1 MHRQTFYRFSIIVL
15 FLFQMSCG
23 GKKDYKSIP
32 TFDAN
37 GKLNAVIEIPAGT
50 NKKIEFDPDTKQFKT
65 DQRDGRDRIIP
76 FLPYPGNYGFV
87 PSTLSD
93 SQKGGDGD
101 PVDIIV
107 ICETQPSGTVMPV
120 IPITM
125 LKLID
130 NDEEDFKVIAVP
142 ADQKLNALGI
152 TTLEE
157 LRAKKPAVLEIIE
170 KWFLSYDT
178 EPASSLGWA
187 SQKETLEYI
196 RSNAKKP

>member
-1 MHRQTFYRFSIIVL
+1 MKQTSIYLFAFVL
-15 FLFQMSCG
+15 LLNSCG
-23 GKKDYKSIP
+23 ENIAYKSLP
-32 TFDAN
+32 AFDAAGN
-37 GKLNAVIEIPAGT
+37 LHAVIEIPAGT
-50 NKKIEFDPDTKQFKT
+50 NKKIEFDPEAKAFKT

-93 SQKGGDGD
+93 SAKGGDGD

-107 ICETQPSGTVMPV
+107 ICEQLPTGTVMPV

-130 NDEEDFKVIAVP
+130 NNEEDFKVIAVP
-142 ADQKLNALGI
+142 ADQKLNTMGI

-157 LRAKKPAVLEIIE
+157 LRAKKPAALEIIE

-178 EPASSLGWA
+178 EPAKSLGWA
-187 SQKETLEYI
+187 SQKETLDYI
-196 RSNAKKP
+196 RANAKKP